1 MSSAT
6 KFQLSDA
13 SFKSLKMSIADIT
26 PTISPALSTTTT
38 PEMSLETISL
48 TTFDTGALMFTL
60 MTLLVIISFTFMA
73 TQLGLDV
80 VVFKG

>member
-1 MSSAT
+1 
-6 KFQLSDA
+6 
-13 SFKSLKMSIADIT
+13 
-26 PTISPALSTTTT
+26 
-38 PEMSLETISL
+38 LETISL